1 MLQILGKL
9 LIFVGISALGML
21 YAVELKRR
29 ASCLRDFLG
38 ALERLERELCFAL
51 LPVETLLTQM
61 KEGSHGAAEQFFS
74 HCETRFRT
82 RGEERLEEIWS
93 KALLTVPT
101 PLSEEDKRLIQE
113 IGGVMGRYDGESQRQ
128 AFTRIHDRLRMRQE
142 EAAELAARMGK
153 VYTVL
158 GLSVGLMVAL
168 ML

>member
-9 LIFVGISALGML
+9 LIFAGISVLGL
-21 YAVELKRR
+21 QYAVGLKRR

-38 ALERLERELCFAL
+38 ALERLERELGFAL
-51 LPVETLLTQM
+51 LPVETLLSQM

-74 HCETRFRT
+74 HCERRFRT

-93 KALLTVPT
+93 ESLMAMPS
-101 PLSEEDKRLIQE
+101 PLSDEDKRLIQE

-128 AFTRIHDRLRMRQE
+128 AFARIHDRLRMRQE

-158 GLSVGLMVAL
+158 GLSIGLMVAL